1 MNKKFI
7 SVSIIFAVMIN
18 AVVAQSNDLSES
30 WETDTDFIFL
40 NHLEEAV
47 VYNIDSLSNIAGL
60 LISKNGNIIF
70 ENYYNGSYREEI
82 YPVFSVTKSFL
93 STLVGQA
100 HDMGLIPDPNLPMSN
115 FLNEDIDYLND
126 ITLSNLLTMTSGYI
140 PIDNYLYATTY
151 ELANASHSSGPGS
164 FFYQNPACHLISH
177 VIFHNTGLSP
187 YYFADVYLFPQLG
200 ISDPF
205 WHFGWNY
212 INDGGNGLWL
222 NLRDMSKLGQLYI
235 QDGYS
240 GDNQIL
246 SSEWIEQ
253 ATSSAVSTGLQPL
266 SGYGYLFW
274 IPDVQSTYF
283 EGSFFIMG
291 TGGQIIFVSPK
302 HKLLIAT
309 HSHLYPENAIDH
321 ENKLFYAIWDYLIPI
336 FKLGDLNNDTLINII
351 DILKISDSISD
362 SLAYSEEADLN
373 NDNIIDINDIN
384 SLVSSLLR
392 ISF

>member
-1 MNKKFI
+1 
-7 SVSIIFAVMIN
+7 MIN
-18 AVVAQSNDLSES
+18 VVVAQSNDLSES

-40 NHLEEAV
+40 NYLEEAIV
-47 VYNIDSLSNIAGL
+47 NNIDSLSNIAGL

-151 ELANASHSSGPGS
+151 ELANASHSSEPGS

-187 YYFADVYLFPQLG
+187 YYFAEVHLFPQLG

-253 ATSSAVSTGLQPL
+253 ATSSSVSTGLQPL

-274 IPDVQSTYF
+274 VPDVQSTYF

-309 HSHLYPENAIDH
+309 HSHLYPEDAIDH

-373 NDNIIDINDIN
+373 NDNMIDINDIN
-384 SLVSSLLR
+384 IFVSSLLGT
-392 ISF
+392 SF

>member
-7 SVSIIFAVMIN
+7 YVSIIFAVMIK
-18 AVVAQSNDLSES
+18 AVLAQSNDLSES

-82 YPVFSVTKSFL
+82 YPIFSVTKSFL

-151 ELANASHSSGPGS
+151 ELANASHSSEPGS

-274 IPDVQSTYF
+274 VPDVQNTYF

-336 FKLGDLNNDTLINII
+336 FKLGDLNNDTQLNII
-351 DILKISDSISD
+351 DILKISDSILD
-362 SLAYSEEADLN
+362 SLDYSEKADLN
-373 NDNIIDINDIN
+373 NDNMIDINDIN
-384 SLVSSLLR
+384 KFVSSLLGT
-392 ISF
+392 SF

>member
-7 SVSIIFAVMIN
+7 SVPIIFAIMIN

-82 YPVFSVTKSFL
+82 YPIFSVTKSFL

-100 HDMGLIPDPNLPMSN
+100 HDMGIIPDPNLPMSN

-151 ELANASHSSGPGS
+151 ELANASHASGPGS

-177 VIFHNTGLSP
+177 VIFHKTGLSP
-187 YYFADVYLFPQLG
+187 YYFAEAYLFPQLG

-274 IPDVQSTYF
+274 VPDVQNTYF

-309 HSHLYPENAIDH
+309 HSYLYPENAIDH

-336 FKLGDLNNDTLINII
+336 FKLGDLNDDTLINVI
-351 DILKISDSISD
+351 DILMISDSILD
-362 SLAYSEEADLN
+362 SLDYSEEADLN
-373 NDNIIDINDIN
+373 NDNMVDINDIN
-384 SLVSSLLR
+384 IFVSSLLR
-392 ISF
+392 TSF

>member
-1 MNKKFI
+1 MSKKFI
-7 SVSIIFAVMIN
+7 SVSIIFAVMIK
-18 AVVAQSNDLSES
+18 AVVAQTNDLSEP
-30 WETDTDFIFL
+30 WETGTDFIFL

-82 YPVFSVTKSFL
+82 YPIFSVTKSFL

-164 FFYQNPACHLISH
+164 FYYQNPACHLISH

-187 YYFADVYLFPQLG
+187 YYFAEAYLFPQLG

-274 IPDVQSTYF
+274 VPDVQNTYF

-309 HSHLYPENAIDH
+309 HSYLYPENAIDH

-336 FKLGDLNNDTLINII
+336 FKLGDLNDDTLINVI
-351 DILKISDSISD
+351 DILMISDSILD
-362 SLAYSEEADLN
+362 SLDYSEEADLN
-373 NDNIIDINDIN
+373 NDNMIDINDIN
-384 SLVSSLLR
+384 IFVSSLLR
-392 ISF
+392 TSF

>member
-1 MNKKFI
+1 MNKKFL
-7 SVSIIFAVMIN
+7 SFLIIFVVIIN
-18 AVVAQSNDLSES
+18 AASAQSNDLSES
-30 WETDTDFIFL
+30 WETDTSFIFL
-40 NHLEEAV
+40 NHLENAV
-47 VYNIDSLSNIAGL
+47 VNNIDSLSNIAGL
-60 LISKNGNIIF
+60 LISKDGNIIF
-70 ENYYNGSYREEI
+70 ENYYNGSYQEEI
-82 YPVFSVTKSFL
+82 YPIFSVTKSFL
-93 STLVGQA
+93 STIVGQA
-100 HDMGLIPDPNLPMSN
+100 YDMGLIPDPNLPMSN

-140 PIDNYLYATTY
+140 PIDNYLFATTY
-151 ELANASHSSGPGS
+151 ELANALHPSGPGS

-187 YYFADVYLFPQLG
+187 YYFAETYLFPELG
-200 ISDPF
+200 ISDPY

-240 GDNQIL
+240 GGNQIL

-274 IPDVQSTYF
+274 IPNVQSTYF

-309 HSHLYPENAIDH
+309 HSHLYPEDAIDH
-321 ENKLFYAIWDYLIPI
+321 ENNLFYAIWDHLMPI

-362 SLAYSEEADLN
+362 SLDYSAEADLN
-373 NDNIIDINDIN
+373 SDNVIDINDIN
-384 SLVSSLLR
+384 IFVSSLLGTNL
-392 ISF
+392 